1 VAVEQHITT
10 LPNGLRVL
18 TTPLTSAQAASVSF
32 FVGIGSRGED
42 PRTNGLS
49 HYLEH
54 MLFKGTTARP
64 TAQLIS
70 QAIEGAGGN
79 LNAFTTHEVTCYW
92 NSVPYESAPTGI
104 AVVAD
109 MIQHSLLAQEEI
121 DRERTVVQQ
130 EIRRSHDNPS
140 AWVGELLG
148 RATFGD
154 QPIGWPVAG
163 SIDTVGA
170 LQRSDFVAH
179 MAEHYTAMNAV
190 FSVAGNVQH
199 EQVVEL
205 AEQAFDALPPG
216 SKTAVAGAKRGLPKD
231 HLVVEPRE
239 TEQTQVALSMHALPR
254 RDPERYALEILHT
267 VLGRGMSSR
276 LFEEVRERRGLAYS
290 VGSRI
295 SRFKDIGSFT
305 VSAGVTRAQQEE
317 ALQVIVEQLHRMV
330 DEPVAPEELRRAID
344 YAAGSFRLSFETAM
358 AYGQRF
364 GEQLLQDGVIEP
376 IEETVTGL
384 RAVTADA
391 VQRVAKRVIGPAQ
404 FALAVVGP
412 SASEDRLAAIL
423 AG

>member
-1 VAVEQHITT
+1 VAVEQQITT
-10 LPNGLRVL
+10 LGNGLRVL
-18 TTPLTSAQAASVSF
+18 TTQLPNAQAASVSF

-54 MLFKGTTARP
+54 MLFKGTTERP

-92 NSVPYESAPTGI
+92 NSVPYESAGTGI

-163 SIDTVGA
+163 SIDTVAA
-170 LQRSDFVAH
+170 LQRDDFVKH
-179 MAEHYTAMNAV
+179 MGQYYTASNSV
-190 FSVAGNVQH
+190 FSVAGNVQPD
-199 EQVVEL
+199 EVIATAERAFGEL
-205 AEQAFDALPPG
+205 PHG
-216 SKTAVAGAKRGLPKD
+216 TATDIVGAKSGLPDD

-295 SRFKDIGSFT
+295 SRFRDIGSFT

-330 DEPVAPEELRRAID
+330 DEPVSADELRRAID

-364 GEQLLQDGVIEP
+364 GEQLLQDGVVEP
-376 IEETVTGL
+376 IEETVAGL
-384 RAVTADA
+384 RAVTAEA

-412 SASEDRLAAIL
+412 SASEDRLATIL